1 MTTAARQV
9 AGGVAYT
16 ILANYSVRF
25 VNLAITIIVARH
37 VGTVGMGIVAAA
49 LLTVEIIDTIRD
61 FGLREALIYKPDLD
75 EEYGSSAFAVIQAVS
90 LVQALA
96 MATVALLG
104 THLGMDPA
112 VAHVMIW
119 LALLFP
125 LSALGSPQ
133 EAMLQR
139 AGAFGRRA
147 LADLVGVG
155 IKALVVVALV
165 TAGWGIPALVAA
177 MLLGVGARSLT
188 LWLMS
193 GWRPRLQ
200 LPKLEPAL
208 KLIRY
213 GKHIIAVNITAL
225 FRQKADQFV
234 VAAMLGPSQLGV
246 YFLAA
251 RIPEMAIFGVNVA
264 ISTVAFPTF
273 SRIVHNGGDLPAAY
287 LRTVRT
293 SLLLMAP
300 VAIGIAAVSD
310 QLVTVLFG
318 AQWLAAV
325 PVLAIL
331 ALGGIPLT
339 MGWSAGDVFKATG
352 QPELLSTISVIE
364 VVVATPIVAA
374 VVVATGELNWIA
386 ATMVACE
393 AASCGLRLAFMA
405 RFADTAILR
414 TLRAVA
420 PILAS
425 AAVMGGVIH
434 FGSPFIAPVPPVLR
448 LVLSILLGV
457 AVYAA
462 MIMVTSRS
470 SIIEIWQVLRP
481 RADADP
487 AGTTTTQRQAETP

>member
-1 MTTAARQV
+1 MTAARKV

-61 FGLREALIYKPDLD
+61 FGLREALIYKPGLD
-75 EEYGSSAFAVIQAVS
+75 ENYASSAFAVIQAVS
-90 LVQALA
+90 LLQAAA
-96 MATVALLG
+96 MVTVALLG
-104 THLGMDPA
+104 TRLGMDPA
-112 VAHVMIW
+112 VSHVMIW
-119 LALLFP
+119 LAILFP
-125 LSALGSPQ
+125 LNALGSPQ

-147 LADLVGVG
+147 LADMIGVAV
-155 IKALVVVALV
+155 KAVVVVALV
-165 TAGWGIPALVAA
+165 SVGWGIPALIAA
-177 MLLGVGARSLT
+177 MLLGVGARTLA

-200 LPKLEPAL
+200 FPKLEPAL

-213 GKHIIAVNITAL
+213 GKHIIAVNVTAL

-234 VAAMLGPSQLGV
+234 VAAMLGPSHLGI

-273 SRIVHNGGDLPAAY
+273 SRIVRDGGDLPPAY

-300 VAIGIAAVSD
+300 VSVGIAAISD
-310 QLVTVLFG
+310 QLVAVLFG
-318 AQWLAAV
+318 AQWSAAV

-331 ALGGIPLT
+331 SLGGIPLT
-339 MGWSAGDVFKATG
+339 LGWSAGDVFKATG
-352 QPELLSTISVIE
+352 QPQLLSTISLIE
-364 VVVATPIVAA
+364 VAVATPIVAS
-374 VVVATGELNWIA
+374 VVLASGQLTWIA

-393 AASCGLRLAFMA
+393 AASCALRLVYMA
-405 RFADTAILR
+405 RYADTGILR

-420 PILAS
+420 PILLS
-425 AAVMGGVIH
+425 AAVMGLVVG
-434 FGSPFIAPVPPVLR
+434 FGAPLIMPGAPVLR
-448 LVLSILLGV
+448 LVLSILLGA
-457 AVYAA
+457 AVYGA
-462 MIMVTSRS
+462 MIMVTGRS
-470 SIIEIWQVLRP
+470 NIVEIWQVLRP
-481 RADADP
+481 NADAAP
-487 AGTTTTQRQAETP
+487 PGTGTTQGQAETP